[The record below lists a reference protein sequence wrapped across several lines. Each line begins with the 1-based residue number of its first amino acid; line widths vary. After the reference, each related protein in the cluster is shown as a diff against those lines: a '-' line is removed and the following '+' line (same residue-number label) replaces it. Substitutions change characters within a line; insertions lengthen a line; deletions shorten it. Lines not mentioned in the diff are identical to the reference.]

1 MLVITRGY
9 VECSVLSEYPG
20 KTSSSA
26 WDPGL
31 ATLPPGRLPCYPD
44 IPHQRA
50 KRSTYWNFPIR
61 GFRRKLL
68 QKEENSK
75 ETSKIWVVSYGL
87 QGTGCHFAI
96 YIYIYIS
103 IQWPVQLHQSNLL
116 KNLQIS
122 FLPRKFLAFHAPVA
136 LLAVLTNKNS
146 SFYVCPWSPST
157 KTSLKDSSD
166 TPQRVYQSTLND
178 HHTWQCVKTWY
189 R

>member
-1 MLVITRGY
+1 MTIFNSY
-9 VECSVLSEYPG
+9 VSHNQRVCWVFSSIRVPG

-61 GFRRKLL
+61 GFRRKLV

-75 ETSKIWVVSYGL
+75 EASKIWRVVSYGL

-96 YIYIYIS
+96 CIYIYID
-103 IQWPVQLHQSNLL
+103 INPVTGATSP
-116 KNLQIS
+116 I
-122 FLPRKFLAFHAPVA
+122 KFAQKPADIFPPAKIP
-136 LLAVLTNKNS
+136 
-146 SFYVCPWSPST
+146 
-157 KTSLKDSSD
+157 
-166 TPQRVYQSTLND
+166 
-178 HHTWQCVKTWY
+178 CVSCACCFAGGAH
-189 R
+189 